1 MRLEKAAIL
10 HAIHTQSKFSEMFI
24 AHLLKS
30 FIRIEADLVD
40 QLFNSSEERLARL
53 LLVLAKCDKKEKQES
68 VIINVTHE
76 MLAEKI
82 GTTRARVSFL

>member
-40 QLFNSSEERLARL
+40 QLFNSSE
-53 LLVLAKCDKKEKQES
+53 
-68 VIINVTHE
+68 
-76 MLAEKI
+76 
-82 GTTRARVSFL
+82 